1 MRTYSVISP
10 SFWTGATG
18 RAIRALGPD
27 AQVISL
33 YVISCPSSTMIGLYY
48 IPLPTLC
55 HETGCSIEGA
65 SKALLSLGEIG
76 FCHYD
81 TESEQIWVPEMAKW
95 QIGEQ
100 LDATDKRIKAIR
112 RVLKHLGNSP
122 FITAFLDRYSNAFHL
137 ADMEGLQRGIE
148 APSMPLRSQKQ
159 EQEQNQKQEQEV
171 RNVSSERFSA
181 GAKNPSKPA
190 DDPANLPKKK
200 RRSTKTPTTQG
211 NGEVVASIPLADGS
225 EAPVTD
231 DIVAEWTKVFP
242 GVNVLEQLGRIRVY
256 FMTNPQKRKTP
267 SGIGRC
273 ITSWL
278 AREQDRGRGSFGGQ
292 QFGRRDRSGAPLPPQ
307 RKTEIRDVM
316 HDGKPVREEYDTET
330 GEVIR
335 RIERKNPKRE
345 KS

>member
-10 SFWTGATG
+10 SFWTGVTG

-27 AQVISL
+27 AQVVAL
-33 YVISCPSSTMIGLYY
+33 YLISCPSSTMIGLYY
-48 IPLPTLC
+48 LPLPTLC

-122 FITAFLDRYSNAFHL
+122 FITAFLDRYSDAFHL
-137 ADMEGLQRGIE
+137 TDMKGLRRGIE

-181 GAKNPSKPA
+181 DAKNPSKPA
-190 DDPANLPKKK
+190 DGPANLQKKK

-211 NGEVVASIPLADGS
+211 AGEVVAAIPLADGS

-231 DIVAEWTKVFP
+231 DIVAEWTKAFP
-242 GVNVLEQLGRIRVY
+242 GVNVIEQLGRIRVY
-256 FMTNPQKRKTP
+256 FMTNPQKRKTA

-278 AREQDRGRGSFGGQ
+278 AREQDRGRGSFGGSQ
-292 QFGRRDRSGAPLPPQ
+292 IGRRDRSGAPLPPP
-307 RKTEIRDVM
+307 RKTEIRDRK
-316 HDGKPVREEYDTET
+316 DGDQIIREEYDTET
-330 GEVIR
+330 GQIIR
-335 RIERKNPKRE
+335 SAPRNNPKGG